1 MHYSGHLLLQYWP
14 GPPLKFVCYR
24 ILVAAISPQKTTTTV
39 CLGFCLHPFSMVL
52 AIRFSITTSP
62 AFLFE
67 IQCTEYLKQFYFI
80 FNLSWCCSN
89 NNSPKHC
96 LHNIYSKWV
105 PTYCPP
111 PVHSALSR
119 SVLSLVLTQR
129 CPGQVDSTLSFSAF
143 RAGSAMSQP
152 ALSLTLSCPVQQ
164 AVKEICKYL
173 LQIFKS
179 LLN

>member
-14 GPPLKFVCYR
+14 GPPLKFVCYT